1 MQGST
6 VTRACGG
13 RIALQGNA
21 VTQAWC
27 MHHETP
33 ASPCRMNSPLHR
45 PERRVASHTSEGQRS
60 NTPAGAVQG
69 GIFFSG
75 NRLNSPA
82 LGINFPQ
89 PYSSKDTA
97 VNIRANRKFFVSLV
111 NNDIAN
117 QMNIAAIEF
126 SSRTSE
132 VSEAKFET
140 LASRLATPPR
150 IAQSPISFECRSL
163 LKREGT

>member
-1 MQGST
+1 MQGRSAPLQGST

-60 NTPAGAVQG
+60 SAPV
-69 GIFFSG
+69 
-75 NRLNSPA
+75 
-82 LGINFPQ
+82 
-89 PYSSKDTA
+89 K
-97 VNIRANRKFFVSLV
+97 RAQIGKLFLTMS
-111 NNDIAN
+111 
-117 QMNIAAIEF
+117 
-126 SSRTSE
+126 
-132 VSEAKFET
+132 
-140 LASRLATPPR
+140 
-150 IAQSPISFECRSL
+150 
-163 LKREGT
+163 